1 MGQVSRDTY
10 NCYKD
15 QSGCDGAFSVD
26 AYRLHKQVEVLLS
39 ALVNREVVTREKLL
53 EVWKADP
60 KCKGF
65 TAVLFVLLCI
75 TWRFAFPADL
85 LKAYSMW
92 LPESKHKSLTEIW
105 PPLDYR

>member
-1 MGQVSRDTY
+1 MGQVSSDTY
-10 NCYKD
+10 SCNKN
-15 QSGCDGAFSVD
+15 QSWCDGAFSVH

-60 KCKGF
+60 KCEGF
-65 TAVLFVLLCI
+65 TAVVFVLLCI
-75 TWRFAFPADL
+75 TWHFSSPADL

-92 LPESKHKSLTEIW
+92 LPESRHKILTEIW